1 MLDQTGLRNR
11 DRNTKG
17 PIAIVVQDFL
27 NQDQES
33 PFEEEESGADEE
45 ELEQLSEELNRVFNY
60 EDFENSTNSQ
70 KEKLIQSI
78 IKLGG
83 KNYTVEDL
91 RRDIIKINEED
102 KLRKESRK
110 EGMRLEEDID
120 KNNTIKD
127 QNICR
132 NQLDERSEDLV
143 DKVLMELEIKEFS
156 DKGNDR
162 ASLSQNFT
170 TSQ

>member
-1 MLDQTGLRNR
+1 M
-11 DRNTKG
+11 
-17 PIAIVVQDFL
+17 
-27 NQDQES
+27 
-33 PFEEEESGADEE
+33 
-45 ELEQLSEELNRVFNY
+45 FNY

-102 KLRKESRK
+102 KLRKESQK

-120 KNNTIKD
+120 KNNTVKD

-132 NQLDERSEDLV
+132 NQLDERLEDLV
-143 DKVLMELEIKEFS
+143 DKVFMELEIEEFL

>member
-1 MLDQTGLRNR
+1 M
-11 DRNTKG
+11 
-17 PIAIVVQDFL
+17 
-27 NQDQES
+27 
-33 PFEEEESGADEE
+33 
-45 ELEQLSEELNRVFNY
+45 
-60 EDFENSTNSQ
+60 
-70 KEKLIQSI
+70 
-78 IKLGG
+78 
-83 KNYTVEDL
+83 EDL

-120 KNNTIKD
+120 KNNTVKD

-143 DKVLMELEIKEFS
+143 DKVFMELEIEEFS
-156 DKGNDR
+156 DKANDR